1 MNMLKINIKNFNI
14 YTVLSLLFL
23 IAGIIH
29 YLYWGSRYNVWD
41 DVGIYSLTIVM
52 VLPGVLGI
60 IISLM
65 DKKEEE
71 N

>member
-1 MNMLKINIKNFNI
+1 MLKINIKNFNI

>member
-23 IAGIIH
+23 IAGITH
-29 YLYWGSRYNVWD
+29 YLYWGNRYNVWN

-52 VLPGVLGI
+52 VLPGILGL

>member
-29 YLYWGSRYNVWD
+29 YIYWGSRYNVWD
-41 DVGIYSLTIVM
+41 DIGIYSLTIVM
-52 VLPGVLGI
+52 VLPGVIGV

-65 DKKEEE
+65 DKKEE

>member
-1 MNMLKINIKNFNI
+1 MCIRDR

-29 YLYWGSRYNVWD
+29 YLYWGNRYNVWN

-52 VLPGVLGI
+52 VLPGILGI

>member
-23 IAGIIH
+23 IAGFTH
-29 YLYWGSRYNVWD
+29 YLYWGNRYNVWN

-52 VLPGVLGI
+52 VLSGILGL

>member
-14 YTVLSLLFL
+14 YTVLSVLFL

-52 VLPGVLGI
+52 VLPGLLGI